1 MLRFK
6 KTIYINID
14 SKKLK
19 KEEKRT
25 SPEVPE
31 GMWCK
36 CPKCGQILYNEDR
49 KEANFVCPKCGHYFR
64 MEAYERIEIVADEY
78 TFQEWDK
85 KLPDKNPLHFKG
97 YEKKLAALREST
109 GLLEAV
115 VTGKACIYG
124 EPCALIVCDSR
135 FMMAK
140 DYKGSRTCNKR
151 EITSCFIYLQRRGKD
166 AGRDRISYADG
177 KNSCCIK
184 KTQRS
189 RFT

>member
-1 MLRFK
+1 
-6 KTIYINID
+6 
-14 SKKLK
+14 
-19 KEEKRT
+19 
-25 SPEVPE
+25 
-31 GMWCK
+31 
-36 CPKCGQILYNEDR
+36 
-49 KEANFVCPKCGHYFR
+49 

-135 FMMAK
+135 FMMASMGHTVGEK
-140 DYKGSRTCNKR
+140 ITRAVERAIKEKLPVVLFTC
-151 EITSCFIYLQRRGKD
+151 SGGD